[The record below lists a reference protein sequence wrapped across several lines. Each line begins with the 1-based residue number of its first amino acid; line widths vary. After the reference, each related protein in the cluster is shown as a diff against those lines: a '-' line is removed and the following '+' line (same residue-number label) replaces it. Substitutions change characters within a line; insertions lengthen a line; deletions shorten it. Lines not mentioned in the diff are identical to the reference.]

1 MDTAGSSA
9 RSKFLKRRI
18 KKGRIPGESTP
29 GSGTSLATLERWF
42 EHRAD
47 ETADTEPPSTATPKV
62 EPPAFSYRLYLMNGE
77 DIGTFTTV
85 APDWKIGDEFR
96 YAGDRFAI
104 VDIFPLDDNTAGF
117 QGFWKVHRPSQSLSH
132 RDYGRRLSVGRAG
145 AAAEDSGGSMAP
157 LPDSI

>member
-1 MDTAGSSA
+1 MDTAGSRA

-29 GSGTSLATLERWF
+29 ARGTSLLTLERWL
-42 EHRAD
+42 EHRAA
-47 ETADTEPPSTATPKV
+47 ETAHTERPSTSTPRV

-85 APDWKIGDEFR
+85 ALDWKIGDEFR

-104 VDIFPLDDNTAGF
+104 VDVFPLDDNTAGF
-117 QGFWKVHRPSQSLSH
+117 QGFWKV
-132 RDYGRRLSVGRAG
+132 
-145 AAAEDSGGSMAP
+145 AP
-157 LPDSI
+157 P